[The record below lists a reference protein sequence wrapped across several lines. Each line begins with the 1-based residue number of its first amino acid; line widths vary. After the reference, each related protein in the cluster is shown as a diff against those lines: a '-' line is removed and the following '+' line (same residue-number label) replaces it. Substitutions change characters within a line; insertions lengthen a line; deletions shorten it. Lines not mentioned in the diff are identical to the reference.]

1 MYKNKNYISFQYFL
15 FKKNMKFRYVYKY
28 LCLKYLNFINKSFFI
43 LYYSIY
49 KNNLYIHIFN
59 NTYINIVLQYILKI
73 FFSSFSLTPI

>member
-1 MYKNKNYISFQYFL
+1 
-15 FKKNMKFRYVYKY
+15 MKFRYVYKY